1 MALRGGSMHY
11 PASELLRIHL
21 PRTPVN
27 RGKTESQSLGFLPF
41 QIAGRCALTAR
52 AALGRLIN
60 GTKGEFV
67 QSRGEGALQRQGRKV
82 AYT

>member
-1 MALRGGSMHY
+1 VALRGGSMHY

-41 QIAGRCALTAR
+41 QIAGRCALSAR
-52 AALGRLIN
+52 AALGRLITVRRESFCN
-60 GTKGEFV
+60 RAEREPY
-67 QSRGEGALQRQGRKV
+67 SDRGEK
-82 AYT
+82 